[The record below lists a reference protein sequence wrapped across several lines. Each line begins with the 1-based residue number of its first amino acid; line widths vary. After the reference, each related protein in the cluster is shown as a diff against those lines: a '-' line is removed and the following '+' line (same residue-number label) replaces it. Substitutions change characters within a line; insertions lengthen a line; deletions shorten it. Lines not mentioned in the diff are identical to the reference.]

1 VEKRYSAGFTVAA
14 SFAYSKLM
22 EAVSY
27 LNPTDPAPYRS
38 IATMDRPIIFTG
50 SGIWELPFG
59 PGKPLLANWGGV
71 AGRIVGGWQVQV
83 IASHQSGQ
91 ALGWGNVIFNGNIK
105 DIALPA
111 GQRTWQHW
119 FNTSGFVTS
128 SAQQLANN
136 IRTFPL
142 AFSGVRGDAERE
154 VDMSIFKNF
163 RLREGLILEFRAESN
178 NAFNQVMFDL
188 PNTTPSSQAFGQV
201 SGEGQP
207 ARSIQLGFK
216 LKF

>member
-1 VEKRYSAGFTVAA
+1 
-14 SFAYSKLM
+14 M
-22 EAVSY
+22 EAISY

-38 IATMDRPIIFTG
+38 IASMDRPVIFTA

-59 PGKPLLANWGGV
+59 PSKPLLSHLSGVPGG
-71 AGRIVGGWQVQV
+71 IVGGWQIQV

-91 ALGWGNVIFNGNIK
+91 ALSWGNVIFNGNIK
-105 DIALPA
+105 NIELPA
-111 GQRTWQHW
+111 NQRTWQHW
-119 FNTSGFVTS
+119 FNTAGFVTS
-128 SAQQLANN
+128 SSQQLANN

-142 AFSGVRGDAERE
+142 ALSGVRGDAERE

-163 RLREGLILEFRAESN
+163 RLREGLTLEFRAESN
-178 NAFNQVMFDL
+178 NAFNLVMFDL

-207 ARSIQLGFK
+207 ARSIQLGLK